1 MKLSYLYELATW
13 IVSCILFIQIVIAI
27 WVVRSFA
34 KTARKNTQ
42 KIPEPQPLPRPF
54 TVYWDCCSLL
64 PLVCLGK
71 GLRNANT

>member
-13 IVSCILFIQIVIAI
+13 VVSSILFVQMLAAI
-27 WVVRSFA
+27 LAGGFA
-34 KTARKNTQ
+34 KNRSQEYT

-54 TVYWDCCSLL
+54 TVCWDCCSLL

-71 GLRNANT
+71 GLRNVNT